1 MISFVVGLAVVLA
14 VAVMLARRYMRDH
27 PGERVA
33 QWLDTHHMGWMHHR
47 H

>member
-1 MISFVVGLAVVLA
+1 MISFVVGLVVVLA
-14 VAVMLARRYMRDH
+14 VTVMLARRYMRDH
-27 PGERVA
+27 HSERMT